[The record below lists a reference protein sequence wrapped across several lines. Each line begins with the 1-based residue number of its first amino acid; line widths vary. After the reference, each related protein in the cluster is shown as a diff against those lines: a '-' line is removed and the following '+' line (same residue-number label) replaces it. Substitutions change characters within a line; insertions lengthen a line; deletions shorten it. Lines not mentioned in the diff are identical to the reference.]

1 MFERAAAN
9 QRRDGGNP
17 PSVTGFASRLDQKTF
32 DGFKR
37 LILEK
42 SGICLGPQKESLV
55 CARVGKRMRQLGMD
69 RFEEYLAHVEGD
81 DSGQELVQL
90 LDVIST
96 NVTSFFRESIHFD
109 LLAQYLRAWS
119 DQGQRRFRIWS
130 AASSTGEEPYTI
142 AMTLLE
148 TLGQVRGLDARILA
162 TDISTRV
169 LEACKR
175 GAYAA
180 EKVEAVP
187 AALRA
192 RYFHRERND
201 PNNIHFVGDELK
213 RLIAF
218 SRLNLS
224 APPFPMKGPM
234 DVVFCRNVMIYFD
247 NQVRTALLKEVHRLL
262 RPGGYLFIGHAET
275 LAGLPVDFRSIR
287 PAVYQKT

>member
-1 MFERAAAN
+1 MFQRGAASNPNERIPQADA
-9 QRRDGGNP
+9 G
-17 PSVTGFASRLDQKTF
+17 VTGRLDQRTF

-55 CARVGKRMRQLGMD
+55 CARVGKRMRQLGMTS
-69 RFEEYLAHVEGD
+69 FETYLAHVEGD

-96 NVTSFFRESIHFD
+96 NVTSFFREAIHFE
-109 LLAQYLRAWS
+109 LLAEYLRVWA
-119 DQGQRRFRIWS
+119 DQGQGRFRIWS

-142 AMTLLE
+142 AMTLLD
-148 TLGQVRGLDARILA
+148 TIGQRRGLDARILA

-187 AALRA
+187 PAMRA
-192 RYFHRERND
+192 RYFYREKND
-201 PNNIHFVGDELK
+201 PSPVHYVRDEVK
-213 RLIAF
+213 RLITF

-247 NQVRTALLKEVHRLL
+247 NAVRTALLKEVYRLL

-275 LAGLPVDFRSIR
+275 LAGLPVSFRSIR
-287 PAVYQKT
+287 PAVYQKV

>member
-1 MFERAAAN
+1 MEAN
-9 QRRDGGNP
+9 
-17 PSVTGFASRLDQKTF
+17 SITRLDPKTF

-55 CARVGKRMRQLGMD
+55 CARVGKRMRQLGITAFD
-69 RFEEYLAHVEGD
+69 RYLEHVETD
-81 DSGQELVQL
+81 ESGQELVQL

-96 NVTSFFRESIHFD
+96 NVTSFFREAVHFD
-109 LLAQYLRAWS
+109 LLAQYLRGWA

-148 TLGQVRGLDARILA
+148 TIGQVRGLDSRILA

-169 LEACKR
+169 LETCKR

-180 EKVEAVP
+180 EKVDAVP
-187 AALRA
+187 PALRS
-192 RYFHRERND
+192 RYFYRERNAPD
-201 PNNIHFVGDELK
+201 HVFFVREELK
-213 RLIAF
+213 RLISF

-247 NQVRTALLKEVHRLL
+247 NEVRTALLKEAYRLL

-275 LAGLPVDFRSIR
+275 LAGLPVNFRSIR
-287 PAVYQKT
+287 PAVYQKA